1 MRPLFTVAALT
12 AFAALTAPAWAGPDD
27 LIRVKAAGDVTAT
40 MDALVQA
47 VEGAGVTVF
56 ARIDHAEGAKGAGMD
71 LVPEQV
77 LIFGKPEHGTQAMQ
91 ADPLAG
97 LLLPMKVL
105 VYEDAEG
112 QTWLVYEDVAEMF
125 EDYDIP
131 QDAEYVQSMTKG
143 LKNLTTKA
151 AGG

>member
-1 MRPLFTVAALT
+1 MRPLFTAAVLT
-12 AFAALTAPAWAGPDD
+12 ACTALAAPVWAGPDD
-27 LIRVKAAGDVTAT
+27 LIRVKASGDVAAT
-40 MDALVQA
+40 MDALAQA
-47 VEGAGVTVF
+47 VEGAGATVF

-71 LVPEQV
+71 LPPEQV
-77 LIFGKPEHGTQAMQ
+77 LIFGNPKLGTPAMQ

-105 VYEDAEG
+105 VYEDADG

-131 QDAEYVQSMTKG
+131 QDADYVQGMTKG
-143 LKNLTTKA
+143 LENLTTKA